1 MDTTITQP
9 LADLN
14 KQKAQ
19 SPANTLAQN
28 EDKLDEQVFIKQLLN
43 NNRKRIQ
50 SFPDKHTAEE
60 FIEELFQFLFVGQAQ
75 SVDETRL
82 AGQYKALKN
91 TFAALLFEVLNEE
104 TVVKKHTTDFFERLP
119 DIYERLIRDAEAILQ
134 SDPAARSIEEVMV
147 AYPGFYSTVIYRLTN
162 QMWKQG
168 VPFLPRFFSE
178 HAHSKTG
185 IDIHPGAEIGDAL
198 AIDHGTGI
206 VIGETTIIGNNV
218 KLYQGVT
225 LGALNV
231 AKDCASMKRHPTI
244 EDDVIIY
251 SGATILG
258 GETIIGKGSVIGGN
272 VWLTYSVPAN
282 SVVYHKSEVKVKDKE
297 PFPEPLNFVI

>member
-1 MDTTITQP
+1 MDTTLTQP
-9 LADLN
+9 LADSDTY
-14 KQKAQ
+14 KAQ
-19 SPANTLAQN
+19 SSSNTVAQN
-28 EDKLDEQVFIKQLLN
+28 ADKLDEQTFIKQLLN
-43 NNRKRIQ
+43 NNRKRLQ
-50 SFPDKHTAEE
+50 SFPDKQTAEE
-60 FIEELFQFLFVGQAQ
+60 FIEELFRFLFVGEAQAI
-75 SVDETRL
+75 DEERL
-82 AGQYKALKN
+82 SEQYKSLKN
-91 TFAALLFEVLNEE
+91 TFAALLFEVVNDE
-104 TVVKKHTTDFFERLP
+104 TTVKQNTTQFFSALP
-119 DIYERLIRDAEAILQ
+119 DIHQRLIKDAEAILA
-134 SDPAARSIEEVMV
+134 SDPAARSIEEVMA
-147 AYPGFYSTVIYRLTN
+147 AYPGFYATVVYRLTN
-162 QMWKQG
+162 QLWKQG

-178 HAHSKTG
+178 YAHSKTG
-185 IDIHPGAEIGDAL
+185 IDIHPGAEIGNSL

-258 GETIIGKGSVIGGN
+258 GETVIGKGSVIGGN

-282 SVVYHKSEVKVKDKE
+282 SVVYHKSEIKVKDKE

>member
-1 MDTTITQP
+1 MDTTIMRP
-9 LADLN
+9 LADSN
-14 KQKAQ
+14 THKAK
-19 SPANTLAQN
+19 SSSNTVAQN
-28 EDKLDEQVFIKQLLN
+28 ADKLDEQTFIKQLLN
-43 NNRKRIQ
+43 NNRKRLQ
-50 SFPDKHTAEE
+50 SFPDKQTAEE
-60 FIEELFQFLFVGQAQ
+60 FIEELFRFLFVGEAQAI
-75 SVDETRL
+75 DEERL
-82 AGQYKALKN
+82 SEQYKSLKN
-91 TFAALLFEVLNEE
+91 TFAALLFEVVNDE
-104 TVVKKHTTDFFERLP
+104 TTVKQNTTQFFSALP
-119 DIYERLIRDAEAILQ
+119 DIHQRLIKDAEAILA
-134 SDPAARSIEEVMV
+134 SDPAARSIEEVMA
-147 AYPGFYSTVIYRLTN
+147 AYPGFYATVVYRLTN
-162 QMWKQG
+162 QLWKQG

-178 HAHSKTG
+178 YAHSKTG
-185 IDIHPGAEIGDAL
+185 IDIHPGAEIGDSL

-282 SVVYHKSEVKVKDKE
+282 SVVYHKSEIKVKDKE